1 MTAGRSPFPTPA
13 PGEMFGRYRIVRA
26 LGEGGMGVV
35 YEAEHPGLGK
45 RVALK
50 TLRPS
55 FADDDEVVAR
65 FVREGMAA
73 ARIRH
78 PNVVDVTDVGTE
90 RGLPYLVME
99 MLDGAT
105 LGALIERGPID
116 PESVASLLLPVCAA
130 VAAAHARGVLHRDLK
145 PDNVFLARTPHGP
158 AQPKVLDF
166 GIAKILGDGADLSLT
181 STAAVLGTPFYM
193 SPEQARG
200 ARDLDARADQY
211 ALGVM
216 LYECA
221 TGQKP
226 FQASSLLAL
235 AAEITNGT
243 LRPPRELRPEL
254 SEDFE
259 AVVLRAMARDRDG
272 RFPSVRALGAALL
285 PLADDRTQIFWEDA
299 FVAEPEP
306 PPSLPS
312 VRPPPPRAVA
322 VALAETVSRPRVV
335 TEAPR
340 SVRVRWLAA
349 VGLAVLVVGV
359 AVYHVSTGAP
369 PLRQPVSRP
378 VPPPIAL
385 APTAPAVVATP
396 VAVDAS
402 AAVVA
407 APSAPPIVRPV
418 RPPPHTTPVRRPPVA
433 GPAGQREIPME

>member
-1 MTAGRSPFPTPA
+1 MTGGRSPLPSPT
-13 PGEMFGRYRIVRA
+13 PGEMFGRYLIVRA
-26 LGEGGMGVV
+26 LGEGGMGLV

-55 FADDDEVVAR
+55 LADDAEVVAR
-65 FVREGMAA
+65 FLREGMAA

-99 MLDGAT
+99 MLDGET
-105 LGALIERGPID
+105 LGALVERGPLD
-116 PESVASLLLPVCAA
+116 PEAVAALLLPVCAA

-145 PDNVFLARTPHGP
+145 PDNVLLARTPHGP

-166 GIAKILGDGADLSLT
+166 GIAKILGEDASLSLT

-243 LRPPRELRPEL
+243 LRPPRALRPEL

-259 AVVLRAMARDRDG
+259 AVVLRAMARNPDG

-299 FVAEPEP
+299 FLGEPEP
-306 PPSLPS
+306 PPSVPPA
-312 VRPPPPRAVA
+312 RPPTPRAAHVA
-322 VALAETVSRPRVV
+322 VALMETVSRPRIT

-340 SVRVRWLAA
+340 SARVRWVIA
-349 VGLAVLVVGV
+349 VVLAVLVVGFAVHRLATSAPPPRQPLARPAPPPVV
-359 AVYHVSTGAP
+359 AVPVAP
-369 PLRQPVSRP
+369 AVTP
-378 VPPPIAL
+378 VPP
-385 APTAPAVVATP
+385 
-396 VAVDAS
+396 AVDAS
-402 AAVVA
+402 AVAPVV
-407 APSAPPIVRPV
+407 PSIPPLVRPV
-418 RPPPHTTPVRRPPVA
+418 RVLVHGTPARRPPPA
-433 GPAGQREIPME
+433 GPREIPME

>member
-1 MTAGRSPFPTPA
+1 MTDGRSPFPRPT

-26 LGEGGMGVV
+26 LGEGGMGLV

-55 FADDDEVVAR
+55 FADDAEVVAR

-99 MLDGAT
+99 MLDGET
-105 LGALIERGPID
+105 LGALIGRGPIK
-116 PESVASLLLPVCAA
+116 PAVVAALLLPVCAA

-166 GIAKILGDGADLSLT
+166 GIAKILDEDASLSLT

-200 ARDLDARADQY
+200 ARDLDARSDQY
-211 ALGVM
+211 AIGVM

-235 AAEITNGT
+235 AAEITGGT
-243 LRPPRELRPEL
+243 LRPPRELLPEL

-259 AVVLRAMARDRDG
+259 AVVLRAMARDPDG
-272 RFPSVRALGAALL
+272 RFSSVHALGAALV
-285 PLADDRTQIFWEDA
+285 PLADDRSQIFWEDA
-299 FVAEPEP
+299 FVGEPQP
-306 PPSLPS
+306 TPTPTPF
-312 VRPPPPRAVA
+312 RTPRVAPVA
-322 VALAETVSRPRVV
+322 VALMETVSRPRVT
-335 TEAPR
+335 TEVPR
-340 SVRVRWLAA
+340 SSRGRWAIA
-349 VGLAVLVVGV
+349 VALAVLVVGF
-359 AVYHVSTGAP
+359 AVHRLATTAP
-369 PLRQPVSRP
+369 PRQPVVRP
-378 VPPPIAL
+378 APPRIIAVPVVPAVAPVPLAVDSSAIAPVVPPPR
-385 APTAPAVVATP
+385 PMVVPPVRAPAHTTP
-396 VAVDAS
+396 A
-402 AAVVA
+402 
-407 APSAPPIVRPV
+407 R
-418 RPPPHTTPVRRPPVA
+418 RPPPA
-433 GPAGQREIPME
+433 GPTVPREIPME